1 MIARR
6 PSRPLRWWQV
16 LWAVVVVAFAV
27 PGASRAGAA
36 DAIVLVGAQGTASTA
51 ARVAP
56 SPVAPSLVAR
66 CVAGARACCRAVV
79 ASASRA
85 TCVRPAVFAAR
96 LASVSSVSSVSCVDA
111 PAPPARLYLR
121 TARLLR

>member
-6 PSRPLRWWQV
+6 PSRPVRWWQV

-36 DAIVLVGAQGTASTA
+36 DAIVLVGAQGAASTA

-79 ASASRA
+79 APASR
-85 TCVRPAVFAAR
+85 PASDHLARFAAC
-96 LASVSSVSSVSCVDA
+96 LAFASCVDA